1 MPQRPTF
8 GRQEKARNVRKGAS
22 FYVRLVRSEGLVTVS
37 PRSTHFAYGVAMKA
51 PEKQLRMRL
60 AYRPGPRLQA
70 ATAATRN
77 ATSIASHR
85 GLRPPSQ
92 PAAYPAY
99 QTVAVTTSR
108 PMLRLNA
115 LLGYSLASIAEQ
127 IRVRRRCRT
136 EPTVE
141 PTRGQRTSPALN
153 AFLNTPFHK
162 KGFLPS

>member
-8 GRQEKARNVRKGAS
+8 RRQEKARNVRKGAS
-22 FYVRLVRSEGLVTVS
+22 FYVRLVRSEDLVTVS
-37 PRSTHFAYGVAMKA
+37 PRSTHLAYGVAMKA
-51 PEKQLRMRL
+51 PEKQLRTRL
-60 AYRPGPRLQA
+60 AYRPGPRLHA

-77 ATSIASHR
+77 DAKSIAPQR

-92 PAAYPAY
+92 PTAYPAY

-115 LLGYSLASIAEQ
+115 SLGYSLAAIAEQ

-141 PTRGQRTSPALN
+141 PTRGQRICQL
-153 AFLNTPFHK
+153 LMPF
-162 KGFLPS
+162 